1 MTTDLWMLFGAV
13 ILGLVHIGAQ
23 SMAFKAQVGNRY
35 TVGARDEGLQPQHM
49 AGRLERAQRNFG
61 ETFPL
66 FAAVILAVHV
76 SGKADAWSALGAQ
89 LYLVGRIAYL
99 PAYASGL
106 PWVRTVCWQVATV
119 GLVIAMVALA
129 RSA

>member
-1 MTTDLWMLFGAV
+1 MTVDLWMLFGAV
-13 ILGLVHIGAQ
+13 ILGIVHVGAQ

-35 TVGARDEGLQPQHM
+35 TVGARDEALQPQRM

-76 SGKADAWSALGAQ
+76 TGKANSWTALGAQ
-89 LYLVGRIAYL
+89 LYLAGRIAYL

-106 PWVRTVCWQVATV
+106 PWIRTICWQVATV
-119 GLVIAMVALA
+119 GLVIALVQMA
-129 RSA
+129 R